1 MEFLLG
7 AFLSFIN
14 NLPEG
19 LKIEGLRYL
28 IGAGGIFLLTWVIFA
43 AKLRTRR
50 IRAPLAADKRNTQM
64 LREIRNSGITI
75 FVFVFAYSFT
85 EYALFQIWGTSVFKI
100 YPEVSTYGWTYLVF
114 SVLLWTIGLDTY
126 FYWTHRMMHHKK
138 FYRFFHR
145 THHRS
150 NNPTPFTAY
159 SFAPPEA
166 VLIYLFVPLFFT
178 VVPMHDVAFVSAML
192 VQIIRNALAHCGYE
206 VFPKMWARHPI
217 LGLFATV
224 THHDMHHERGNGNYG
239 FYFTV
244 WDRLMGTEHPH
255 YLERFDQNTG
265 NSSPNFGGQAQ
276 EMSASR

>member
-1 MEFLLG
+1 MEFLIE

-19 LKIEGLRYL
+19 LQIEGLRYL
-28 IGAGGIFLLTWVIFA
+28 VGAGGVFLLTWVIFA
-43 AKLRTRR
+43 GILSNRR
-50 IRAPLAADKRNTQM
+50 IREPLPADIRNQQM

-85 EYALFQIWGTSVFKI
+85 EYTLFQLWGTSVFKI
-100 YPEVSTYGWTYLVF
+100 YADVSTYGWGYLIF

-126 FYWTHRMMHHKK
+126 FYWTHRVMHHKK
-138 FYRFFHR
+138 FYSFFHR

-150 NNPTPFTAY
+150 HNPTPFTAY

-166 VLIYLFVPLFFT
+166 VLIYLFVPLFFAL
-178 VVPMHDVAFVSAML
+178 VPMHEVAFVAAML

-206 VFPKMWARHPI
+206 VFPRVWARHRI
-217 LGLFATV
+217 LGIFATV
-224 THHDMHHERGNGNYG
+224 THHDMHHEKSNGNYG

-244 WDRLMGTEHPH
+244 WDRLMGTEHPN
-255 YLERFDQNTG
+255 YLERFDQTTG
-265 NSSPNFGGQAQ
+265 NTTPEIAMQPQ
-276 EMSASR
+276 